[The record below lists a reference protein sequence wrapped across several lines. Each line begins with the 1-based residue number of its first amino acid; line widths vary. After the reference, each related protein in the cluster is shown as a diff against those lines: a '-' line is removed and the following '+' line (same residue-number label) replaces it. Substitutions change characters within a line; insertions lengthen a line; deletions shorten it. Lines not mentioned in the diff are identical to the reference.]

1 MEGRPISGLARLR
14 DDFPIL
20 STEMNGHPLA
30 YLDSA
35 ATTQK
40 PVQVLDAMDAYY
52 RTTNANVHRGAYLLA
67 TRATEA
73 YEGARAKVA
82 GFVNAASPQEIVFTR
97 GTTTGINSIAFGWGL
112 YHLREGDRIL
122 LTMLEHHANLVP
134 WQLVARHTGAELV
147 YLPLTSDYLIDT
159 AALEGLLDERV
170 KVIAFSG
177 MSNVLGSIGPIE
189 VLGEAARSVG
199 AMTVV
204 DAAQMV
210 PHMPVDVQ
218 ALGVDFL
225 AFGAH
230 KMLGPT
236 GIGALWGSMERL
248 EQLEPSEGGGEM
260 IRDVGLYESTWTDI
274 PHRFEAG
281 TPPIAEAIGFGAAVD
296 YLEAIGMEVV
306 RSHEESIT
314 RYALERLAEV
324 PDLRVY
330 GPDHLSQRGG
340 AVSFTLADIHPHDLA
355 TILDQQGIAVRAGH
369 HCTRPLHRLLE
380 VPATARASFYVYSI
394 PEEVD
399 RLVAALHEARRIFG
413 VA

>member
-1 MEGRPISGLARLR
+1 MSVLSHLR

-20 STEMNGHPLA
+20 STEMNGHPLV

-40 PVQVLDAMDAYY
+40 PVQVLDAMDGYY

-67 TRATEA
+67 TQATEA

-82 GFVNAASPQEIVFTR
+82 GLINAATPEEVVFTR

-112 YHLREGDRIL
+112 YRLKPGDRIL
-122 LTMLEHHANLVP
+122 LTILEHHANVVP

-147 YLPLTSDYLIDT
+147 YLPLTDGFLIDT
-159 AALEGLLDERV
+159 TALEDVLDERV
-170 KVIAFSG
+170 KVIGFSG
-177 MSNVLGSIGPIE
+177 MSNVLGSIGPIGTM
-189 VLGEAARSVG
+189 VEAAHSVG
-199 AMTVV
+199 AITVV

-210 PHMPVDVQ
+210 PHLPVDVQ
-218 ALGVDFL
+218 ALGVDYL
-225 AFGAH
+225 VFGAH

-248 EQLEPSEGGGEM
+248 EELEPSEGGGEM
-260 IRDVGLYESTWTDI
+260 IRDVGLQESTWADI

-296 YLEAIGMEVV
+296 YLKAIGMNAV
-306 RSHEESIT
+306 RAHEQSIT
-314 RYALERLAEV
+314 RYAIDRLAEV
-324 PDLRVY
+324 PDLQIY
-330 GPDHLSQRGG
+330 GPQDVSQRGG

-355 TILDQQGIAVRAGH
+355 TILDEQGIAIRAGH
-369 HCTRPLHRLLE
+369 HCTKPLHRLLD

-394 PEEVD
+394 PGEVD
-399 RLVAALHEARRIFG
+399 LLIDALHEARRIFG